1 MNTTTDWDVYCAF
14 RQAQAEFLSR
24 PYTLPKNWEKF
35 KKRLTEKNLAC
46 LEQAT
51 KKFNGTWYKI
61 CPHTYFRIGFNIF
74 GKKFSY
80 VKFFEKVILKKYM
93 QDDRLQKRD
102 LTLSKKELI
111 KSAKF
116 IRKFMSRK
124 NPNLRL
130 SLARQYSVLTDGK
143 ASLPIIHYI
152 QGHLDKFFLVWLMR
166 RGLIKVGDDERAQ
179 IPDIVDSYREYL
191 AVLDKPGMSDFLE
204 KLRELI

>member
-1 MNTTTDWDVYCAF
+1 MTTTDWDVYCAF

-24 PYTLPKNWEKF
+24 PYKLPKNWEKF
-35 KKRLTEKNLAC
+35 KKRLTKKNLDC
-46 LEQAT
+46 LDQVT

-61 CPHTYFRIGFNIF
+61 CPHTYFRTGFNIF

-80 VKFFEKVILKKYM
+80 VKFFEKVVLKKYM

-111 KSAKF
+111 NSAKF
-116 IRKFMSRK
+116 IRKYMSRK
-124 NPNLRL
+124 RTNPRV
-130 SLARQYSVLTDGK
+130 SLVRQYSVLTEGN
-143 ASLPIIHYI
+143 ASLPVIHYI
-152 QGHLDKFFLVWLMR
+152 KGYLDKFFLVWLMR
-166 RGLIKVGDDERAQ
+166 RGLIIVGDDERAQ
-179 IPDIVDSYREYL
+179 IPDIVANYREHL